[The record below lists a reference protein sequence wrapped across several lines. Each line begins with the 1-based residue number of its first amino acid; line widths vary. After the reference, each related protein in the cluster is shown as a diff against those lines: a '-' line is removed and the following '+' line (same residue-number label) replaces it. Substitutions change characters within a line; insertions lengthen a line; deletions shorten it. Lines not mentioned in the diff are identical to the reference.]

1 MKRIYNKPVIE
12 IESFVT
18 EEIMENFTVENVF
31 SYGTNTLGGY
41 GDPNDP
47 NFIRFNN
54 GDGNVLVGID
64 YSTFSAPPSN

>member
-31 SYGTNTLGGY
+31 SYGTNLQGGY
-41 GDPNDP
+41 TDPAAG
-47 NFIRFNN
+47 FIKFNN

-64 YSTFSAPPSN
+64 YLTFSAQSN